1 MRQHED
7 AHAKYGEDKGSKG
20 GKGSK
25 GVSGKDDKDGK
36 DGKGWHQ
43 APGSTNIL

>member
-25 GVSGKDDKDGK
+25 GVSGKDDK
-36 DGKGWHQ
+36 GWHQ